1 MAEIKN
7 TFLKSKM
14 NKDLDE
20 RLLPNG
26 EYRDAQNIAIS
37 KSEDSNVGA
46 AENIQGTQLIFNGN
60 VGEIVGVD
68 VLGGSR
74 LLIMGQYADEINS
87 RIYLFLTDN
96 TDPRLGYNSTSQNA
110 IVRYDIDNGDIYLY
124 AAGPFLNFSTGYQ
137 IRSVNLIE
145 DLLFWTD
152 NRNQPR
158 VININNPDAVL
169 WTNFVSIAGLPYTSE
184 DHVTVCKYNPY
195 KAIEVW
201 KDNAG
206 VIETTMSDAVSPTT
220 PMIGQVELAATLAPS
235 TPQVIDID
243 QTTFTPGITTAIAA
257 ANSMNVWTSDGQIL
271 PEDDV
276 IVISA
281 PAANQV
287 EVQKRNGDN
296 IVFRF
301 NALNDGQ
308 MYFGYANPNFVN
320 TGAPDYIPNYAGNQD
335 FLTDKFIRFSYRF
348 KFVDGEFSLMAPF
361 TQSMFIPKQF
371 GYFLENQEASDE
383 ERTYESTVVSFM
395 ENQVNRILLQIP
407 MPDEMDG
414 TQINAD
420 ELLEK
425 LKIEE
430 IEILYKES
438 DGLAVSVV
446 DRITTEDLNAA
457 GAVNIYEYDYQ
468 ATEPFKVLPEDQTTR
483 VYDKVPVK
491 ALGQEI
497 ISNRVVYSNFQNKHT
512 PPTALDYN
520 VGVSSKIPYDEP
532 NSNYSYSAY
541 PNHNVKQN
549 RYYQVGVVL
558 SDRYGRTSTVL
569 LSNNQGFI
577 AASSPNPEFG
587 ADTIYV
593 PYQNEYDTQN
603 FNNIVDW
610 PGNSLKVYFNSI
622 IDSAKDDATGTPGL
636 YNGDPTDSRY
646 NPLGWYTYKI
656 VVKQKQQEYYNVY
669 LPGILTGEPADSSGS
684 FADQLY
690 YTSTISLFNDNI
702 NKVPRD
708 LKEVGPDQT
717 SFRSSVELYGKVSPE
732 LPIAPDTVALTT
744 PNYNTQYL
752 SNIVSDT
759 VTQIARQTELYP
771 EKYFDISAPWT
782 PLEDVYDTKNNP
794 YLARV
799 ATQKLIGSAGDPTP
813 PADGYPFFLSVYETK
828 PVESRLELFW
838 ETSTSGKIKDLN
850 DAIQTTVASV
860 PDDLEDFTVDFVE
873 DRNYTF
879 PAQPYSNGQGP
890 IITDDFYVE
899 DALGGSIASSSI
911 VMTVVDGNGT
921 DQTGLF
927 TLVET
932 AAGALTPN
940 GNTHAYDSYT
950 LQISSYFVFLA
961 DSNIRTFTFDFI
973 ATNDTSGDTGPVIQK
988 QIQLGNAAPQFDPYT
1003 AYRQFPY
1010 NSFGLGNPIYSGE
1023 NGTADPG
1030 PNDAL
1035 QLQFD
1040 ILSQTQYGEPLDPPI
1055 FEIDEFTGEITQ
1067 APQSVMS
1074 GPYSLQ
1080 LAITDALGVVGSI
1093 TTIIDLQ
1100 FDFGEASVTCTF
1112 IDSGEA
1118 INLLKG
1124 SDAGMVIWS
1133 NKSTGVTVPGYNLLR
1148 PVAPQNY
1155 NVGLWN
1161 SIPDPQNPVNVNNV
1175 SVGYGPVGA
1184 GFNYNVKALDLSDG
1198 PVWCNLDPIKRGLY
1212 KGCMYITVQIV
1223 QTIDQSAASNTYI
1236 PDLLNISANVWIQ
1249 RRDGTFPVPGPWA
1262 DAVDKN
1268 GLVVGPDTTIGGAWK
1283 VNYPVNGQND
1293 YALNLGSLDDISAG
1307 AGYPQPYIQH
1317 TMAGQMDKPQSINS
1331 QQLTVVCTRTFAF
1344 DSNNPLATGDYRVM
1358 VDQLIGSQTEAP
1370 NPTVTD
1376 ANNGIYNNDNISCS
1390 ITYGDFYYPYGI
1402 TNIGWQYA
1410 VTIISEP
1417 TVEDAENYQGTQW
1430 QNVFA
1435 REPFF
1440 RYVTQFYTDSTLTT
1454 PWTPDQQGA
1463 NQWHAYKSRP
1473 TAGIPGGQGN
1483 PIGNDGAAV
1492 TLNNFN
1498 NSNSNPQ
1505 NDRIWL
1511 ARFNNTGSRIG
1522 EPYPKSI

>member
-46 AENIQGTQLIFNGN
+46 AENIQGTELIFNGN
-60 VGEIVGVD
+60 IGKIVGVD
-68 VLGGSR
+68 VLGGNA
-74 LLIMGQYADEINS
+74 LVIIGQFADEVNS

-96 TDPRLGYNSTSQNA
+96 TDPRLGYNNTSQNA
-110 IVRYDIDNGDIYLY
+110 IVRYDIENGDIYLY
-124 AAGPFLNFSTGYQ
+124 SAGPFLNFSTGYQ

-169 WTNFVSIAGLPYTSE
+169 WNNFVSIAGLPYTSE
-184 DHVTVCKYNPY
+184 DHLTVCKYNPY

-206 VIETTMSDAVSPTT
+206 VIETTMSDAVSPVT
-220 PMIGQVELAATLAPS
+220 PMIGQMELDATLAPT
-235 TPQVIDID
+235 TPQVITVVTPPTDA
-243 QTTFTPGITTAIAA
+243 TPGLTTAVAA
-257 ANSMNVWTSDGQIL
+257 ANGMNVWTSDGQIL

-281 PAANQV
+281 PAANQL

-301 NALNDGQ
+301 NAINDGQ
-308 MYFGYANPNFVN
+308 IYFGYANPNFVN
-320 TGAPDYIPNYAGNQD
+320 TGAPNYIPSYPGNQD
-335 FLTDKFIRFSYRF
+335 FLTDKFVRFSYRF

-395 ENQVNRILLQIP
+395 ENQVNRVLLQIP
-407 MPDEMDG
+407 MPDEMGG
-414 TQINAD
+414 TQINAN
-420 ELLEK
+420 ELLDK
-425 LKIEE
+425 LKVEE

-446 DRITTEDLNAA
+446 DRITTEDLNTA
-457 GAVNIYEYDYQ
+457 GAVSVYEYDYQ

-512 PPTALDYN
+512 PPVALDYN
-520 VGVSSKIPYDEP
+520 VGVSAKIPYDEP

-569 LSNNQGFI
+569 LSNNQGFV
-577 AASSPNPEFG
+577 AAASPNPEFG

-593 PYQNEYDTQN
+593 PYQDEYDTQN

-610 PGNSLKVYFNSI
+610 PGNSLKVYFNTI
-622 IDSAKDDATGTPGL
+622 INSAKDDATGTPGL
-636 YNGDPTDSRY
+636 YNGDPTDPRY

-669 LPGILTGEPADSSGS
+669 LPGILTGQPFSVGATDTE
-684 FADQLY
+684 Y
-690 YTSTISLFNDNI
+690 YTSTITLFNDNI

-717 SFRSSVELYGKVSPE
+717 NFRSSVELYGKVSPE
-732 LPIAPDTVALTT
+732 LPIAPLTT
-744 PNYNTQYL
+744 AISAPQYNTQYL

-759 VTQIARQTELYP
+759 VTQIAKQTDLYP
-771 EKYFDISAPWT
+771 EFYFNISTAWT
-782 PLEDVYDTKNNP
+782 PLTDVYDTKNNP

-799 ATQKLIGSAGDPTP
+799 ATQKLIGSIGAAG
-813 PADGYPFFLSVYETK
+813 AYPFFLSVYETK
-828 PVESRLELFW
+828 PVESRLEIFW
-838 ETSTSGKIKDLN
+838 ETSTSGKIKELN
-850 DAIQTTVASV
+850 DSIQTTLASI
-860 PDDLEDFTVDFVE
+860 PDDLENFTVDFVE
-873 DRNYTF
+873 NRNYTF
-879 PAQPYSNGQGP
+879 PVQVYSNGQGP

-911 VMTVVDGNGT
+911 TMAVVNDNGV
-921 DQTGLF
+921 DVSNLF

-950 LQISSYFVFLA
+950 LQIGSYFVFLA
-961 DSNIRTFTFDFI
+961 DSTIRNFTFDFL
-973 ATNDTSGDTGPVIQK
+973 ATNDTTGDTGPIIQK
-988 QIQLGNAAPQFDPYT
+988 TIALGNTAPQFDPYT
-1003 AYRQFPY
+1003 AYRQFAY
-1010 NSFGLGNPIYSGE
+1010 NSFGLGNPVYFGV

-1030 PNDAL
+1030 PNADL
-1035 QLQFD
+1035 ELRFS
-1040 ILSQTQYGEPLDPPI
+1040 ILSQTQYGQAVDI
-1055 FEIDEFTGEITQ
+1055 FEINQETGEITQ
-1067 APQSVMS
+1067 LPQTIMS
-1074 GPYSLQ
+1074 GPYNLQ
-1080 LAITDALGVVGSI
+1080 IAITDALGVVGSL

-1100 FDFGEASVTCTF
+1100 WDFGEQSVTCTF

-1124 SDAGMVIWS
+1124 SDLGMVIWS
-1133 NKSTGVTVPGYNLLR
+1133 NKSTGLTVPGYNLNR
-1148 PVAPQNY
+1148 PVAPQNFA
-1155 NVGLWN
+1155 VSKW
-1161 SIPDPQNPVNVNNV
+1161 SKIPDPQNPVNVNNV

-1198 PVWCNLDPIKRGLY
+1198 PSWCNLDAIKRGLY
-1212 KGCMYITVQIV
+1212 KGCMYITVTLT
-1223 QTIDQSAASNTYI
+1223 QTIQPNAASNNFI
-1236 PDLLNISANVWIQ
+1236 PPILDVLANVWIQ
-1249 RRDGTFPVPGPWA
+1249 RRDGSAIPGPWA
-1262 DAVDKN
+1262 DAIDKD
-1268 GLVVGPDTTIGGAWK
+1268 GYVVGPDTTIGGNWK
-1283 VNYPVNGQND
+1283 VSYPTANQPI
-1293 YALNLGSLDDISAG
+1293 YALNLGSLRDISG
-1307 AGYPQPYIQH
+1307 GGGYPQPYVQH
-1317 TMAGQMDKPQSINS
+1317 TMSNSLDKPQQPNS
-1331 QQLTVVCTRTFAF
+1331 QQLTAVCTRTFAF
-1344 DSNNPLATGDYRVM
+1344 DASNPAALGDYRVM
-1358 VDQLIGSQTEAP
+1358 VDQIRGDQTEAP
-1370 NPTVTD
+1370 NPNVTD
-1376 ANNGIYNNDNISCS
+1376 SNNGIYNNDNISCS

-1410 VTIISEP
+1410 VMQTAEPSII
-1417 TVEDAENYQGTQW
+1417 DAENYQGTGW
-1430 QNVFA
+1430 TNVFA

-1454 PWTPDQQGA
+1454 PWTPNQTGT

-1473 TAGIPGGQGN
+1473 TAGVAGGQGN
-1483 PIGNDGAAV
+1483 PVGNDGAAV

-1511 ARFNNTGSRIG
+1511 AEFNNTGSRTG
-1522 EPYPKSI
+1522 TTYPKSI